1 MKKTTV
7 SFLNIQC
14 YLYRQ
19 MTNFERTTEKTY
31 NENMNIRM
39 TIPVIAIPTHISVEL
54 LILSI
59 NPVSEV

>member
-1 MKKTTV
+1 
-7 SFLNIQC
+7 
-14 YLYRQ
+14 